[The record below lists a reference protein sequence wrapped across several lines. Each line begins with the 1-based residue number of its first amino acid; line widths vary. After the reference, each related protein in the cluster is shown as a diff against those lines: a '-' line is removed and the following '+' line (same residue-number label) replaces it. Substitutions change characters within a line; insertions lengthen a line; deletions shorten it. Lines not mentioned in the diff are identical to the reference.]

1 MPRWARSA
9 TRSATSTAATRNRR
23 SFERSSRKRSLAALN
38 GVRGAETGMTNQATI
53 ARQLLLYTLWA
64 DRVTIRALR
73 EVTPEDL
80 TRDTGSS
87 FPSLLKT
94 AAHLLGAEKIWL
106 SRFLG
111 TALDPVP
118 TENDFSELIPLV
130 IAWEETAAGVEAF
143 LAWLTDEQ
151 LETPLSWSS
160 SRGES
165 FTRPLWQPVA
175 HLVNHS
181 TYHRGQIVTMLRQMG
196 YPVSGTDLV
205 YYLQEPA
212 G

>member
-1 MPRWARSA
+1 
-9 TRSATSTAATRNRR
+9 
-23 SFERSSRKRSLAALN
+23 
-38 GVRGAETGMTNQATI
+38 MTNQATI

-143 LAWLTDEQ
+143 LAGLTDEQ
-151 LETPLSWSS
+151 LETPLSWSN